1 MVGDGI
7 RKYGRATARAAVRI
21 IGGRE
26 RTRLVIVLACVLA
39 LNGADAAT
47 VGAAARPLRHALHI
61 SNTDIGLLVSVTA
74 LVGAIASVP
83 FGILADRVRRTWTLA
98 IAIVFWGVAMLWCAT
113 ASNFHELLVARL
125 ALGAVTAAAGPIV
138 HSLVGDAFDP
148 NERGRMYGYILTGEL
163 LGAGFG
169 FGVTGGI
176 ATFSWRAAFV
186 VLALP
191 AFVLAWFVWTLK
203 EPARGEHVESERLTD
218 AQHLAR
224 DQGIE
229 ADPELVLERRRIGLV
244 DAFRYVL
251 SVRTNLVLIAASA
264 CGYYFLAGVQT
275 FGIEFAEQQY
285 GVGQAIATG
294 LLVAA
299 GFGAALGSIVG
310 GTLGD
315 FFLSHGRLQSRVVIA
330 AAAATATVIFFAPAV
345 FTRAASTA
353 VVALVAAV
361 FVLSAQNPPLDA
373 ARLDIM
379 PPFLWGRAESVRTL
393 VRASA
398 VALAPVLFGA
408 VSDYV
413 FGGGRTGL
421 QWTFAIMLVP
431 LFASAVLLVKAL
443 PTYPR
448 DVATA
453 AASAS
458 AR

>member
-1 MVGDGI
+1 MISDGI
-7 RKYGRATARAAVRI
+7 GATARTAVRI

-26 RTRLVIVLACVLA
+26 RTRLVVVLACVLA

-47 VGAAARPLRHALHI
+47 VGASARPLRHALHI

-125 ALGAVTAAAGPIV
+125 ALGAVTAAAGPLV

-176 ATFSWRAAFV
+176 ATLSWRAAFV

-191 AFVLAWFVWTLK
+191 AFVLAWFVWKLK
-203 EPARGEHVESERLTD
+203 EPGRGEHVESGRLTD

-229 ADPELVLERRRIGLV
+229 PDPELVLERRRIGLA

-315 FFLSHGRLQSRVVIA
+315 FFLSHGRLQSRIVIA

-393 VRASA
+393 VRATA

-413 FGGGRTGL
+413 FGGGRSGL

>member
-1 MVGDGI
+1 
-7 RKYGRATARAAVRI
+7 
-21 IGGRE
+21 
-26 RTRLVIVLACVLA
+26 
-39 LNGADAAT
+39 
-47 VGAAARPLRHALHI
+47 
-61 SNTDIGLLVSVTA
+61 
-74 LVGAIASVP
+74 
-83 FGILADRVRRTWTLA
+83 
-98 IAIVFWGVAMLWCAT
+98 
-113 ASNFHELLVARL
+113 
-125 ALGAVTAAAGPIV
+125 
-138 HSLVGDAFDP
+138 VGDAFDP
-148 NERGRMYGYILTGEL
+148 HERVRMYGYILTGEL

-176 ATFSWRAAFV
+176 ATLSWRAAFV

-203 EPARGEHVESERLTD
+203 EPARGGHVESERLTD

-229 ADPELVLERRRIGLV
+229 PDPDLVLERRRIGLV

-251 SVRTNLVLIAASA
+251 SVRTNVVLIAASA

-294 LLVAA
+294 LLLAA